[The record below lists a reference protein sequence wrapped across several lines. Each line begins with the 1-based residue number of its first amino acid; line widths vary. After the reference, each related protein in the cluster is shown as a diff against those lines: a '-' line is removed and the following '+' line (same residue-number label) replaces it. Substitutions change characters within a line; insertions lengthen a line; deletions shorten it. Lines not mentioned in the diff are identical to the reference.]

1 MSKAPGAVLTLDMG
15 PWTFDFSMTTAN
27 RPFRKI
33 LIANRGEIA
42 CRIIWTCKEMGIRTV
57 AVHSDVDRDS
67 LHVRFADESACIGP
81 APSAQSYLNI
91 PAIISAA
98 EIFNV
103 DAIHPGY
110 GFLAESAYFAEICE
124 ACNIKFIGPRPGV
137 IQLMGDKVEARRAMK
152 AAGVPIIPGSPE
164 ALDSAEEAIRLARE
178 IGFPVIVKASAG
190 GGGRGMRIVNS
201 EDDLGHALEAAS
213 TEAAASFKNGDV
225 YLERFVE
232 RPRHIEIQVL
242 ADEYGECVHLG
253 ERECS
258 IQRRHQK
265 LLEEAPSPVMTPELR
280 QQMGEVAVNAC
291 KAIGYSSAGT
301 FEFLLDEDKRF
312 YFMEMNTRIQVEHPV
327 TEMVTLTD
335 IVRNQI
341 RIAEG
346 DPLGF
351 GQDDVIMVGHAIECR
366 INAESPDTFTPSPG
380 TITTFNLPG
389 GPGVRLDTYVYPG
402 YRVPPFYDSMIA
414 KVIVHARTREL
425 AIARMRRALDAMV
438 IEGIKTTI
446 PLHLKI
452 MDDPDFQAGNISTR
466 FMEDFLAR
474 NGVKETFVSTAAAA
488 LTGGSA

>member
-1 MSKAPGAVLTLDMG
+1 
-15 PWTFDFSMTTAN
+15 MTTVT

-81 APSAQSYLNI
+81 ASSALSYMNI

-110 GFLAESAYFAEICE
+110 GFLAESAYFAEICD

-137 IQLMGDKVEARRAMK
+137 IQLMGEKVEARRAMQ
-152 AAGVPIIPGSPE
+152 AAGVPILPGSPE
-164 ALDSAEEAIRLARE
+164 ALESEEEAIQVARE

-190 GGGRGMRIVNS
+190 GGGRGMRVVRS
-201 EDDLGHALEAAS
+201 ESELGHALETAS
-213 TEAAASFKNGDV
+213 NEAAAAFKNGDV
-225 YLERFVE
+225 YIERFVE

-242 ADEYGECVHLG
+242 ADEHGECVYLG

-265 LLEEAPSPVMTPELR
+265 LLEEAPSPVMTPQLR
-280 QQMGEVAVNAC
+280 QEMGAVAVAAC

-346 DPLGF
+346 EPLGYS
-351 GQDDVIMVGHAIECR
+351 QDDIIIVGHAIECR

-389 GPGVRLDTYVYPG
+389 GPGVRVDTYVYPG

-452 MDDPDFQAGNISTR
+452 MDNPDFQAGNISTR
-466 FMEDFLAR
+466 FMEDFQAGNLAKGR
-474 NGVKETFVSTAAAA
+474 PVATASAA

>member
-1 MSKAPGAVLTLDMG
+1 
-15 PWTFDFSMTTAN
+15 
-27 RPFRKI
+27 
-33 LIANRGEIA
+33 
-42 CRIIWTCKEMGIRTV
+42 MGIRTV

-81 APSAQSYLNI
+81 APSSQSYLNI

-110 GFLAESAYFAEICE
+110 GFLAESAYFAEICD
-124 ACNIKFIGPRPGV
+124 ACNIKFIGPRADV
-137 IQLMGDKVEARRAMK
+137 IQLMGEKVTARNAMRD
-152 AAGVPIIPGSPE
+152 AGVPILPGSE
-164 ALDSAEEAIRLARE
+164 STIQSDEEAIKIARE
-178 IGFPVIVKASAG
+178 IGYPVIVKASGG
-190 GGGRGMRIVNS
+190 GGGRGMRIVYS
-201 EDDLGHALEAAS
+201 ETDLARALEAAS
-213 TEAAASFKNGDV
+213 TEAAAAFKNGDV
-225 YLERFVE
+225 YIERYVE
-232 RPRHIEIQVL
+232 RPRHIEIQVM
-242 ADEYGECVHLG
+242 ADEHGNCVYLG

-265 LLEEAPSPVMTPELR
+265 LLEESPSPVMTPELR
-280 QQMGEVAVNAC
+280 QQMGEAAVSAC

-301 FEFLLDEDKRF
+301 FEFLLDDDQRF

-341 RIAEG
+341 RVAEG
-346 DPLGF
+346 EPLGF
-351 GQDDVIMVGHAIECR
+351 TQDDVIMVGHAIECR

-389 GPGVRLDTYVYPG
+389 GPGVRVDTYVYPG
-402 YRVPPFYDSMIA
+402 YKVPPFYDSMIA

-452 MDDPDFQAGNISTR
+452 MDSPDFQAGNFSTR
-466 FMEDFLAR
+466 FMEDFLAKDTVR
-474 NGVKETFVSTAAAA
+474 EIPNVTASAA
-488 LTGGSA
+488 LTGVSA

>member
-1 MSKAPGAVLTLDMG
+1 M
-15 PWTFDFSMTTAN
+15 AN
-27 RPFRKI
+27 SPRRFRKI

-81 APSAQSYLNI
+81 APSKQSYLNI

-137 IQLMGDKVEARRAMK
+137 IQLMGEKVEARRAMQ
-152 AAGVPIIPGSPE
+152 AAGIPIVPGSPK
-164 ALDSAEEAIRLARE
+164 ALDSEDEALILARE

-190 GGGRGMRIVNS
+190 GGGRGMRVVRTES
-201 EDDLGHALEAAS
+201 ELGLALQTAS
-213 TEAAASFKNGDV
+213 TEAAAAFKNGDV
-225 YLERFVE
+225 YIERFVE

-280 QQMGEVAVNAC
+280 QEMGEAAVAAC
-291 KAIGYSSAGT
+291 KSIGYSSAGT
-301 FEFLLDEDKRF
+301 IEFLLDEDGRY

-335 IVRNQI
+335 IVRTQI

-346 DPLGF
+346 EPLGY
-351 GQDDVIMVGHAIECR
+351 GQDDVIIVGHAIECR
-366 INAESPDTFTPSPG
+366 INAESPDTFIPSPG

-389 GPGVRLDTYVYPG
+389 GPGVRVDTYVYPG

-414 KVIVHARTREL
+414 KVIVHARTRDL

-452 MDDPDFQAGNISTR
+452 MDNPDFQAGNISTR
-466 FMEDFLAR
+466 FMEDFLAE
-474 NGVKETFVSTAAAA
+474 NGAKGRRAIETAEASAA
-488 LTGGSA
+488 LTGASA

>member
-1 MSKAPGAVLTLDMG
+1 
-15 PWTFDFSMTTAN
+15 
-27 RPFRKI
+27 
-33 LIANRGEIA
+33 
-42 CRIIWTCKEMGIRTV
+42 MGIRTV

-124 ACNIKFIGPRPGV
+124 ACNIKFIGPRPNI
-137 IQLMGDKVEARRAMK
+137 IQLMGEKVQARRAMQ
-152 AAGVPIIPGSPE
+152 AAGVPILPGSPE
-164 ALDSAEEAIRLARE
+164 ALQSESEALKFARE

-190 GGGRGMRIVNS
+190 GGGRGMRVVYS
-201 EDDLGHALEAAS
+201 EKDMGHALETAS
-213 TEAAASFKNGDV
+213 TEAAAAFKNGDV
-225 YLERFVE
+225 YIERFIE

-242 ADEYGECVHLG
+242 ADEYGECTYLG

-265 LLEEAPSPVMTPELR
+265 LLEESPSPIMTPELR
-280 QQMGEVAVNAC
+280 QEMGEASVAAC
-291 KAIGYSSAGT
+291 KSIGYSSAGT
-301 FEFLLDEDKRF
+301 VEFLLDEDNRF

-346 DPLGF
+346 EPLGF
-351 GQDDVIMVGHAIECR
+351 TQDDVIMVGHAMECR
-366 INAESPDTFTPSPG
+366 INAESPETFAPSPG

-389 GPGVRLDTYVYPG
+389 GPGVRVDTYVYPG

-425 AIARMRRALDAMV
+425 AIARMRRALEAMV

-446 PLHLKI
+446 PLHLRI
-452 MDDPDFQAGNISTR
+452 MNDPDFQAGNISTR
-466 FMEDFLAR
+466 FLEEMLSANGAR
-474 NGVKETFVSTAAAA
+474 EKPAQAVA
-488 LTGGSA
+488 LTRAIA